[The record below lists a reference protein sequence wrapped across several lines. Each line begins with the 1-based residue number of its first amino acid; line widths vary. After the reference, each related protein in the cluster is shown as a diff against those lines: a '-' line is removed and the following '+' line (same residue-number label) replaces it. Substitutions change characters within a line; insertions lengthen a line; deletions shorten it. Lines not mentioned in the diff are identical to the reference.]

1 MASRNKGFTLIELLA
16 VIAIIGILAGLI
28 FTGAEKAIEKAKV
41 SKTRTAIQ
49 SLSIALSNFERDMG
63 SFDEPVGNEQMPNGM
78 LKEPERIRVVRIL
91 SGRDFL
97 SDGTFKIA
105 TDIREDPRWNGPY
118 LDTSRRD
125 LEPENE
131 SKFKP
136 GQLVDAWANPL
147 VIHIKQGNWDRK
159 LKHRPDSF
167 QIYSFGP
174 NGEDDVGRSR
184 GRGLQG
190 RLADDIN
197 NWD

>member
-16 VIAIIGILAGLI
+16 VIAILGILAGMI
-28 FTGAEKAIEKAKV
+28 FTGAEKAIEKAKG
-41 SKTRTAIQ
+41 SKTKAAIQ

-63 SFDEPVGNEQMPNGM
+63 SFDVDVGGEQMPNEV
-78 LKEPERIRVVRIL
+78 LKEHERIRLVRIL
-91 SGRDFL
+91 SGKEFL
-97 SDGTFKIA
+97 QDGTFRIA
-105 TDIREDPRWNGPY
+105 TKIREDTRWNGPY
-118 LDTSRRD
+118 LDPKRRE
-125 LEPENE
+125 LKPENE

-147 VIHIKQGNWDRK
+147 VIHIKRGNWDRK
-159 LKHRPDSF
+159 LEHRPDSF

-174 NGEDDVGRSR
+174 NGEDEGGRSR
-184 GRGLQG
+184 GERYHG